1 MSTALK
7 MINLRQKAV
16 RSMPK
21 VAQLV
26 EESDHGKNESGPTS
40 DTRRK
45 LLLCLRLGHPFSLSS

>member
-1 MSTALK
+1 MSTALE

-26 EESDHGKNESGPTS
+26 EESDHGKNESGQLQTP
-40 DTRRK
+40 
-45 LLLCLRLGHPFSLSS
+45 GGSSCCV